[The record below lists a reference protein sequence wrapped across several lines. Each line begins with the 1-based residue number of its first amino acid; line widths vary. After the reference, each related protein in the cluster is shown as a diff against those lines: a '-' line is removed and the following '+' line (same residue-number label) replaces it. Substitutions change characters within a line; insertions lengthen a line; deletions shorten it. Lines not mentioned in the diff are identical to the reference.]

1 MALVSLRNI
10 SLAFHSTPLFDG
22 ANFQLEDNER
32 VCLIGRNGAGKSTLM
47 GILAGRQDY
56 DAGEV
61 ILQPGIVIAELSQTV
76 PTGEEGTVEDIV
88 ARGLGEAGKQLAEY
102 HELLIKLAEDNDPK
116 IAARID
122 EIQHALD
129 ISDGWNVQGLV
140 DTILSKTKLDGD
152 LKFDDLSAGMKRRVL
167 LAQAMAC
174 QPQVLLLD
182 EPTNHLDIESIIWLE
197 EFLQTFAGTILF
209 VTHDRAFARKVA
221 TRIADIDRG
230 KLTSWACD
238 YDTYLVRKEAALEA
252 EEKQDALFD
261 KKLAIEET
269 WIRQGIKAR
278 RTRNEGRVRDLK
290 KLREVHQ
297 DRRSKVGSVKL
308 EVHDA
313 ERSGQLV
320 IKASEIQHAFP
331 DMNIVDEFSTTIM
344 RGEKIGIVGPN
355 GIGKTTLL
363 KILLGELKP
372 NQGTV
377 RTGSN
382 VQVAYFDQ
390 LHTRLDQ
397 TQTLRENIGDG
408 NEQITI
414 NGRSKHVVGYLQEF
428 LFTSEQANRAIKYLS
443 GGEKNRLLLARLFAK
458 PSNMLVLDEPTN
470 DLDADTMEL
479 LENMLMEY
487 QGTLIV
493 ISHDREFLDNVAT
506 STIAFEGNATVRQY
520 DGGYSDWVAQR
531 KRVADSVTSSP
542 AKGSKTSSTTSE
554 TSSQEAQK
562 QAKSRKLNYKEKRE
576 LESLPVLI
584 EELETEQGSIQL
596 QMGDP
601 GFYQKPANEI
611 KTVSQRLDE
620 IGTKLNDTI
629 ERWEELE
636 EISGG

>member
-22 ANFQLEDNER
+22 ANFQLEEKER

-56 DAGEV
+56 ESGEL
-61 ILQPGIVIAELSQTV
+61 ILQPGLVVAELSQTV
-76 PTGEEGTVEDIV
+76 PTGEEGTVGDIV

-102 HELLIKLAEDNDPK
+102 HELLIKLGEDNDPK

-122 EIQHALD
+122 DIQHSLD
-129 ISDGWNVQGLV
+129 ISDGWNVQGMV
-140 DTILSKTKLDGD
+140 DTILSKMNLDGD

-197 EFLQTFAGTILF
+197 EFLQTFDGTILF

-290 KLREVHQ
+290 KLREQHQ

-320 IKASEIQHAFP
+320 IKATEIQHAFP

-363 KILLGELKP
+363 KIFLGELKP

-390 LHTRLDQ
+390 LHSRLDE
-397 TQTLRENIGDG
+397 TQTLRENIGEG

-414 NGRSKHVVGYLQEF
+414 NGRTKHVVGYLQEF

-443 GGEKNRLLLARLFAK
+443 GGERNRLLLARLFAK

-487 QGTLIV
+487 QGTLVV

-531 KRVADSVTSSP
+531 KQITETPIKANKLSVP
-542 AKGSKTSSTTSE
+542 ATG
-554 TSSQEAQK
+554 QENNK
-562 QAKSRKLNYKEKRE
+562 PSKSRKLNYKEKRE
-576 LESLPVLI
+576 LESLPQLI
-584 EELETEQGSIQL
+584 EELEGKQESIQQ
-596 QMGDP
+596 QMGEP
-601 GFYQKPANEI
+601 AFYQKPADEI

-620 IGTKLNDTI
+620 IGSKLNDSI